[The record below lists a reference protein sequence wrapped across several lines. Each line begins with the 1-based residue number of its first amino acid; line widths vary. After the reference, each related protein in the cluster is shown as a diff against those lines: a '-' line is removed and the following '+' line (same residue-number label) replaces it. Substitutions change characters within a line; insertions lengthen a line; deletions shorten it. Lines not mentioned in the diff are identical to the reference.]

1 MDIIKKIEDELTEET
16 KYYMDEIFLFS
27 LKELLIN
34 SKERIELN
42 NERIL
47 QSRTIENREYSIY
60 TTLINKNEI
69 LFYEKIL
76 FPVLNKDM
84 ENKNYYNLNE
94 NRVCCARIFVNIPY
108 SEINDF
114 IGKTYNGNVKINNK
128 YYSVKF
134 KVSLVNQYFEKIH
147 EIYELF
153 MKNKIGWKTVNM
165 PYIYKFFD
173 ISMVNCPKDM
183 PSEGEIEEYS
193 IECGKSQI
201 EKDIIPVWNLKKYTL
216 NSELFVRPII
226 ERINYEY
233 KINIS
238 EERKILLESYG
249 KEINYVYKDG
259 ENIIFVLDEKIDE
272 MLTIYE
278 FMESRYFESESEY
291 QHGIYNNKN
300 SHILKAEKSKKEI
313 INFLNKINLFS
324 NIFTVEDIFFDGS
337 GYKKVISYECNGY
350 IKSEFEIKNRRKQI
364 FLLLNKKKEN
374 IFWEDGVS
382 YLISEI
388 NYKIKELEFLPVVKI
403 NEG

>member
-1 MDIIKKIEDELTEET
+1 MDIIKKIEDELTEEI
-16 KYYMDEIFLFS
+16 KDYMDEIFLFS

-42 NERIL
+42 NGRIL

-60 TTLINKNEI
+60 TTLINRNEI

-84 ENKNYYNLNE
+84 ENKNHYNLNE
-94 NRVCCARIFVNIPY
+94 NRVCCGRIFVNIPY

-114 IGKTYNGNVKINNK
+114 IDKTYNGNVKINNK

-173 ISMVNCPKDM
+173 ISMVNCPEDM
-183 PSEGEIEEYS
+183 PSEGEIEEYT
-193 IECGKSQI
+193 IECGKYQI
-201 EKDIIPVWNLKKYTL
+201 EKDIILVWNLKKYTL

-272 MLTIYE
+272 VLTIYE
-278 FMESRYFESESEY
+278 FMESRYFEAEFEY
-291 QHGIYNNKN
+291 QYGIYNNKN

-313 INFLNKINLFS
+313 IDFLNKINLFS
-324 NIFTVEDIFFDGS
+324 NIFTVEDIFFDDS
-337 GYKKVISYECNGY
+337 GYKKVISYECNRY

-364 FLLLNKKKEN
+364 FLLLNKRKEN